1 MALNTKDCSVRKS
14 ILFSSNK
21 ISGKMKSRALTK
33 RSKCKYYTKKGRKK
47 WKKVQRFMRFN
58 ELQFL
63 LNPMIPTWDCVS
75 LRVHRAS
82 QKIPR
87 KDPQKEM
94 NEEFEL
100 ITVKISLAATGKR
113 KQLSNCHRQT
123 NFQCS
128 HAKHVTSRNS
138 APIRPATCLR
148 LKSLWR

>member
-1 MALNTKDCSVRKS
+1 MALNTKACLVRKS
-14 ILFSSNK
+14 ILFSSIK

-87 KDPQKEM
+87 KDRQKEM
-94 NEEFEL
+94 NKESASVASNWCVR
-100 ITVKISLAATGKR
+100 ITKCWR
-113 KQLSNCHRQT
+113 KDIKGHQS
-123 NFQCS
+123 S
-128 HAKHVTSRNS
+128 GGSRWRVWGS
-138 APIRPATCLR
+138 APLPPPPPSDLILV
-148 LKSLWR
+148 WD